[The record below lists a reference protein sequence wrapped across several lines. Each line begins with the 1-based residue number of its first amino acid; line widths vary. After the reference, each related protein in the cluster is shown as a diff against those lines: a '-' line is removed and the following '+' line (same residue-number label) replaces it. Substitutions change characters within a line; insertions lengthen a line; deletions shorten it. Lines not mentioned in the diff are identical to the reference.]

1 MTRVGGW
8 NDDRAVGGGLKTP
21 DKTPQKHS
29 VNIFFK
35 MCSFIKNWAGK
46 CVFA

>member
-1 MTRVGGW
+1 MFPPEAGMTRVGGW

-35 MCSFIKNWAGK
+35 CA
-46 CVFA
+46 VL